1 MAQSEV
7 QEENFLHD
15 AHISTHSSMYYGT
28 GTPIDSKLLP
38 GCIEACMLIGYIRR
52 KAKCVDTIVS

>member
-1 MAQSEV
+1 
-7 QEENFLHD
+7 
-15 AHISTHSSMYYGT
+15 MYYGT

-52 KAKCVDTIVS
+52 KAKCVDTMVS